1 VSPLPATSRL
11 TLFFAYQFLL
21 QVAEKPAKKHK
32 RATKAEHAMRIATVY
47 GLLCDGKS
55 RANILQI
62 ADEMWG
68 VSISSADDYIAAARS
83 RLEDDC
89 KITREAFM
97 AEALAGYRSLREQAE
112 RRGQLMCAKQCLD
125 AQIALVGL
133 TGKTA

>member
-1 VSPLPATSRL
+1 
-11 TLFFAYQFLL
+11 
-21 QVAEKPAKKHK
+21 
-32 RATKAEHAMRIATVY
+32 MRIATVY

-68 VSISSADDYIAAARS
+68 VSISSTDDYIAAART

-133 TGKTA
+133 AK